1 MPLERVEASYE
12 RIELEPLSLHRED
25 LVRASDILAQHGP
38 VEVKV
43 NDKFKFTEPS
53 GWEEVARTTREPVTS
68 VKIEAR
74 NERAYPSIELSLS
87 TKYGSYIHIHGT
99 NNELRGLAA
108 TLKSELGAHKRRNIP
123 FWMRVAIS
131 QLFNLTVAATVATW
145 MIIAG
150 TDGRAAL
157 LTALPAGLVSM
168 GLTSWIPLVYQET
181 KTKIVNA
188 TYAEDPPFR
197 ERLFEDHGV
206 ALFWT
211 IFGCILGGLIGYF
224 VNQLPPLP

>member
-1 MPLERVEASYE
+1 MV
-12 RIELEPLSLHRED
+12 
-25 LVRASDILAQHGP
+25 
-38 VEVKV
+38 
-43 NDKFKFTEPS
+43 
-53 GWEEVARTTREPVTS
+53 
-68 VKIEAR
+68 
-74 NERAYPSIELSLS
+74 
-87 TKYGSYIHIHGT
+87 
-99 NNELRGLAA
+99 
-108 TLKSELGAHKRRNIP
+108 
-123 FWMRVAIS
+123 IS
-131 QLFNLTVAATVATW
+131 QLFNLVVAATVATW

-150 TDGRAAL
+150 TDGRVALLSTLLAAL
-157 LTALPAGLVSM
+157 ASL